1 MTSSNNLVDI
11 IIIII
16 SGLIGI
22 YSTSGVKSQFVRL
35 IDVFVYGPF
44 FIWLGFARSKNYIE
58 KTSLFFV
65 GATTLTYNLKN
76 YIAEA
81 KIREPSKIKTSNSI

>member
-1 MTSSNNLVDI
+1 MLSSVSLIEI

-22 YSTSGVKSQFVRL
+22 YSTTGVKSQFVRL
-35 IDVFVYGPF
+35 VDVFIYGPF
-44 FIWLGFARSKNYIE
+44 FIWLGFARSRNYIE
-58 KTSLFFV
+58 KIALFFI

-81 KIREPSKIKTSNSI
+81 KLNMSSKIKPSNTV

>member
-22 YSTSGVKSQFVRL
+22 YSTTGVKSQFVRL

-58 KTSLFFV
+58 KTALFFV

-81 KIREPSKIKTSNSI
+81 KLKESSKIKTSDTV